1 MNEIYHTSRR
11 VRFGECDHA
20 GIVFY
25 PRYGDMSHGVLEDWF
40 REGLGID
47 LPTSIERFDA
57 VYPMINLQMEYLRP
71 TRYNEVLDFALQVQH
86 LGSSSLA
93 VSIIARC
100 GDEER
105 VRMKLKMVNV
115 NMQTFKPEPIPQA
128 MRVGFERYLATPAQA
143 ATA

>member
-1 MNEIYHTSRR
+1 MNEVFRTFHR

-25 PRYGDMSHGVLEDWF
+25 PRYGEMSHGVLEDWF

-105 VRMKLKMVNV
+105 LRMKLKMVNV
-115 NMQTFKPEPIPQA
+115 NMQTFKPEPIPDA
-128 MRVGFERYLATPAQA
+128 MRQGFERYLIPAQA
-143 ATA
+143 AA